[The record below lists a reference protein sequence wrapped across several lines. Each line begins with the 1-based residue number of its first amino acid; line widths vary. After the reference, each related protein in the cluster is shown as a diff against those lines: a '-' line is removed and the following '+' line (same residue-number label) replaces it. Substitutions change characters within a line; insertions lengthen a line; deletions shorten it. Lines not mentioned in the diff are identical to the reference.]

1 MQRSGT
7 RLFPLFLVLIIVIVV
22 IVAIV
27 SIGRAIF
34 FSGSQTTT
42 TDADTNTGRTEL
54 LTTTADHSVRMT
66 VRGPIVADEKF
77 KSYQITISQ
86 SARTMV
92 VYRGYLDEEER
103 TKQLDNNR
111 AAYEQFVYALDKA
124 NMMKGTMPEDDA
136 ENDLRGVC
144 ATGHLY
150 EYSVL
155 VADEPVKHLW
165 TSTCDGSKGSLEA
178 SVNQLNDLF
187 LVQIP
192 GSEDLVP
199 FSSSNRL
206 VF

>member
-7 RLFPLFLVLIIVIVV
+7 RLFPLFLVLIIVIIV

-34 FSGSQTTT
+34 FSGNQTAV
-42 TDADTNTGRTEL
+42 TDADTNPGRTEL
-54 LTTTADHSVRMT
+54 LNTTANHSVRLT

-77 KSYQITISQ
+77 KSYQITISP

-92 VYRGYLDEEER
+92 VYRGYLEEEER

-111 AAYEQFVYALDKA
+111 AAYEQFVHALDKA
-124 NMMKGTMPEDDA
+124 NMMKGAMPEGDA

-144 ATGHLY
+144 ATGYIY

-155 VADEPVKHLW
+155 LSDEPVKHLW
-165 TSTCDGSKGSLEA
+165 TSTCDGSRGTLNA
-178 SVNQLNDLF
+178 SVSQLNNLF

-192 GSEDLVP
+192 GSGDLVP
-199 FSSSNRL
+199 FNSSNRL